1 MERKALWFA
10 KSKTTQNSTNGTR
23 KARNKKCSE

>member
-10 KSKTTQNSTNGTR
+10 KSKTIQNSTNGP
-23 KARNKKCSE
+23 RNSRKKCSE